1 VLKEGMVFVLA
12 ACVGIGAGVI
22 AMGKASPP
30 STLPAKSF
38 SSTDNPDNPSSP
50 SPWNETFFPNDPV
63 VTHDGRTLR
72 FYDDLIRN
80 KLVVVNFIYTS
91 CSNIC
96 PLVTA
101 RLSKVKDILGD
112 RFGRDIFFVSISID
126 PVTDGPEV
134 LKTYAD
140 TYNTG
145 PGWTFVTGEPEHIDN
160 IRLKLGQRSN
170 VKAEHRND
178 IMIGN
183 DRTGTWG
190 RDSAFSDL
198 EVLAKTIQSF
208 DPDWRQPP
216 RVKEETLA
224 LVTDPGASYQLH
236 NKPGTILFAKACAG
250 CHSIGYGNVVGPD
263 LAGILDRRD
272 HDWLRRFLREPDVMR
287 GEKDPLAVTLDQKYP
302 GARMPNLGL
311 SDNDIDDLFAY
322 FASHTTGELAAS
334 GVPAAPATV
343 TAAPR

>member
-1 VLKEGMVFVLA
+1 MLKEVMVFVLA
-12 ACVGIGAGVI
+12 AGVGIGAGVI
-22 AMGKASPP
+22 ALGKTSAPAADTP
-30 STLPAKSF
+30 SSF
-38 SSTDNPDNPSSP
+38 LAPDQDDDQTSP
-50 SPWNETFFPNDPV
+50 SPWDESFFPNDPV
-63 VTHDGRTLR
+63 MTHDGRTLR

-101 RLSKVKDILGD
+101 RLSKVKDILGE
-112 RFGRDIFFVSISID
+112 RFGRDVFFVSISID
-126 PVTDGPEV
+126 PVTDGPAV

-145 PGWTFVTGEPEHIDN
+145 PGWTFVTGNPEHIDN

-198 EVLAKTIQSF
+198 DVLAETIQSF

-216 RVKEETLA
+216 RGKAETLA
-224 LVTDPGASYQLH
+224 MVTDTGASYQLH
-236 NKPGTILFAKACAG
+236 NKLGTILFAKACAG
-250 CHSIGYGNVVGPD
+250 CHSIGYGDVVGPD
-263 LAGILDRRD
+263 LAGVLDRRD
-272 HDWLRRFLREPDVMR
+272 HDWLRRFLREPDIMR
-287 GEKDPLAVTLDQKYP
+287 GEKDPLSVTLDQKYP

-311 SDNDIDDLFAY
+311 SNNDIDDLFAY
-322 FASHTTGELAAS
+322 FASHPAGELATSQA
-334 GVPAAPATV
+334 PAAPLAD
-343 TAAPR
+343 TAVPQ